1 MDFSSKLNFLMNI
14 TQTSNKELAKSI
26 YVDPSLISHLKSG
39 NRKKPHNYQHIVNM
53 AEFFA
58 KKSQADFQRNAI
70 AEMLGKVSVSTSM
83 PNHMLAKYL
92 ENWLLND
99 GDSTDIMENILGNI
113 DKVSENN
120 DSIYIT
126 HNNQIDLHPDKESE
140 FFFGDQGR
148 REVIQLIFEK
158 LLSMEKPCDI
168 FITSDDN
175 LEWLL
180 YDYSLTKKIQAQLI
194 SVLQKGFT
202 FYQIMPAINFLPQY
216 TDSLQFWLPMYST
229 GRVKVFY
236 YPR

>member
-1 MDFSSKLNFLMNI
+1 
-14 TQTSNKELAKSI
+14 
-26 YVDPSLISHLKSG
+26 
-39 NRKKPHNYQHIVNM
+39 
-53 AEFFA
+53 
-58 KKSQADFQRNAI
+58 
-70 AEMLGKVSVSTSM
+70 MLGKVSVSTSM